1 MKITIDKAQIKQ
13 KIDSAAEKAL
23 WATTTE
29 IKADC
34 NEFVKRDIGTLENSA
49 QIKSEPQK
57 GLITYD
63 TPYAKRQYWEIK
75 TSLTPG
81 RTWRWFETAK
91 QKYGDRWK
99 GLYEK
104 ALKRFL

>member
-1 MKITIDKAQIKQ
+1 MKITIDQAKIKQ
-13 KIDSAAEKAL
+13 KIDSASEKAL

-34 NEFVKRDIGTLENSA
+34 NEFVKRDHGDLEDSA
-49 QIKSEPQK
+49 QIHSEPHK
-57 GLITYD
+57 GIIVYD
-63 TPYAKRQYWEIK
+63 MPYAKRQYWEIK

-91 QKYGDRWK
+91 RKYGDRWK
-99 GLYEK
+99 GLYQA